1 MHVESMERKMREMPG
16 GVDADQAL
24 AMGAHTVCQFP
35 CCPFS
40 FRVPVSVAI
49 VLPLAPS
56 LARPLNC
63 DGGDRCAR
71 VSASVCWDA
80 MRGESHPLASSSSAE
95 TKSDAAGGQ
104 MGGKRETGTRA
115 RVRRVGRK
123 KMGGFLRPS
132 RGGGNRRTDRG
143 EEGGKE
149 TPRRVTK
156 FTYTVN
162 VYGQRWS
169 GVCPNPKYSCT

>member
-1 MHVESMERKMREMPG
+1 MHVESMERKMREMQG
-16 GVDADQAL
+16 GVDADEAL

-49 VLPLAPS
+49 FLLR

-80 MRGESHPLASSSSAE
+80 MRGESLPLVSSSSAQ
-95 TKSDAAGGQ
+95 TKSDAAGGG
-104 MGGKRETGTRA
+104 MGESERQ
-115 RVRRVGRK
+115 GR
-123 KMGGFLRPS
+123 GPG
-132 RGGGNRRTDRG
+132 
-143 EEGGKE
+143 
-149 TPRRVTK
+149 
-156 FTYTVN
+156 
-162 VYGQRWS
+162 
-169 GVCPNPKYSCT
+169 

>member
-1 MHVESMERKMREMPG
+1 MHVESMERKMREMQG
-16 GVDADQAL
+16 GVDADEAL

-49 VLPLAPS
+49 FLLR

-80 MRGESHPLASSSSAE
+80 MRGESHPLL
-95 TKSDAAGGQ
+95 
-104 MGGKRETGTRA
+104 
-115 RVRRVGRK
+115 
-123 KMGGFLRPS
+123 LRP
-132 RGGGNRRTDRG
+132 RATRP
-143 EEGGKE
+143 EGG
-149 TPRRVTK
+149 
-156 FTYTVN
+156 
-162 VYGQRWS
+162 W
-169 GVCPNPKYSCT
+169 GVSERQGRGPG